1 MDPIQY
7 VHYGI
12 MMTWGKKEI
21 SYLKSK
27 RWNRRG
33 TNGMQPHDTY

>member
-1 MDPIQY
+1 MI
-7 VHYGI
+7 
-12 MMTWGKKEI
+12 TWGKKEF

-33 TNGMQPHDTY
+33 TNGTKTAKKGV